1 MTNVP
6 GRSVPSFCVN
16 VSVVE
21 GRRVNNLTCEI
32 WDVNTLYTSTVSVG
46 HIHPTT
52 KRIVRGHIYTP
63 KKTYPF
69 FPVLSWWIHSLLL
82 GCRVWHGCWKHC
94 WGPGTIGHMSALY
107 CTALYCTVHCWVS
120 KVTVA
125 PVAVAC
131 KYPAQSPPG
140 APTARVSHCP
150 LSYKV
155 RLSHNKVQKEDFLSV
170 LICL

>member
-82 GCRVWHGCWKHC
+82 GCRVWHGCCKHC

-107 CTALYCTVHCWVS
+107 CTALYTAGFLRSLLPQWLLPVNILLS
-120 KVTVA
+120 PRLA
-125 PVAVAC
+125 P
-131 KYPAQSPPG
+131 PQPG
-140 APTARVSHCP
+140 CPTAPSVTRCVSHTIK
-150 LSYKV
+150 SKK
-155 RLSHNKVQKEDFLSV
+155 RIFFQF
-170 LICL
+170 